1 MRRFGTGRTARPKAE
16 RAVPEAAPRRS
27 EVLRLFLAASA
38 LLWLPYG
45 VFCFFTPGFLADV
58 AGVASTSST
67 GTIELRAMYGGL
79 QAALGIL
86 AGAALFRPSLQR
98 PALVALAFLCAGLFM
113 ARLLG
118 ALLGAEFSS
127 YTAMGLL
134 FEILST
140 TFATRLLARLPE

>member
-1 MRRFGTGRTARPKAE
+1 
-16 RAVPEAAPRRS
+16 
-27 EVLRLFLAASA
+27 
-38 LLWLPYG
+38 
-45 VFCFFTPGFLADV
+45 
-58 AGVASTSST
+58 
-67 GTIELRAMYGGL
+67 
-79 QAALGIL
+79 
-86 AGAALFRPSLQR
+86 
-98 PALVALAFLCAGLFM
+98 VALAFLCAGLFM